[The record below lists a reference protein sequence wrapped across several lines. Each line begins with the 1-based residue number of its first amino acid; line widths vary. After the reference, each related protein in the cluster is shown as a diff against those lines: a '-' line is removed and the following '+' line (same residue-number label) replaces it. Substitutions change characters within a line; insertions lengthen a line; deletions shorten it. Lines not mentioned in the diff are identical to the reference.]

1 MKKPKYVL
9 DAEVAVNAAK
19 AKINAAEEA
28 LKQAGDAY
36 TSAIRMLHDANV
48 KADESFPQCRIVKV
62 DYYSSSEQELGRA
75 VILHK
80 TPTGMLVVRYLGNP
94 SGDKQRFV
102 FDKYSGAF
110 RQSEKSSLF
119 TGQRELRDVPSEFIP
134 TP

>member
-62 DYYSSSEQELGRA
+62 NYCSPSEQELGRA

-94 SGDKQRFV
+94 NGDKQRFV

-119 TGQRELRDVPSEFIP
+119 SSQRELRDVPSEFIP